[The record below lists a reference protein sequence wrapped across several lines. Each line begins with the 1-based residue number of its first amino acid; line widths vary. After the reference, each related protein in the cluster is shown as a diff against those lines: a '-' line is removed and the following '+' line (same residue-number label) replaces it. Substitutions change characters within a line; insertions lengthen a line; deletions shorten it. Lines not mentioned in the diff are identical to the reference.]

1 VDDEE
6 VEALWHAG
14 TLRLWVRALI
24 AVAWMLTVAI
34 VVVVGRLVWSNAHHI
49 GHPEPFWYRNLAA
62 VVVGMAFLCAVS
74 APARITRWIRVA
86 VALPFAQA
94 AGVLTSWLLWRS
106 LDTSASEWWD
116 PTPLAATL
124 PLADAVP
131 LGVVVLGLAIA
142 YAAVAAAVARRHE
155 RLHAAVM
162 LALAN
167 LLLVGLWS
175 PIASRLGCSDGSASS
190 NFTCVDDHL
199 GLIGVALTAPP
210 FLGAVGFTTL
220 HFRRRRPQTGHGT
233 FAILFALFVGA
244 LASSVARA
252 HVHDYAVGQFMHV
265 LLAVGLA
272 AVGAMGVLAGAMIV
286 DTVRARRRLATGML
300 GVVRCS
306 DPEVAAVSIASWLR
320 GPQQVVVPFA
330 IATAHGEVP
339 VPGGARW
346 AGPLPAATT
355 RLRRGEAV
363 AVLRAG
369 DVVSASGFVESTHTD
384 PFRTARA
391 WLPNGDVWVGR
402 ADEVAA
408 PANVGLALWRPAVA
422 FLAIVI
428 AIGVPALV
436 AAVSAL

>member
-14 TLRLWVRALI
+14 TLRGWVRLLI
-24 AVAWMLTVAI
+24 AVAWMLTLAI
-34 VVVVGRLVWSNAHHI
+34 AAVVGRLVWSNAHHV
-49 GHPEPFWYRNLAA
+49 GHPDPFWYRNLVPTIVTAA
-62 VVVGMAFLCAVS
+62 FVLAASL
-74 APARITRWIRVA
+74 PARVTRWIRVA

-94 AGVLTSWLLWRS
+94 AAVVTAWLLWRA
-106 LDTSASEWWD
+106 LDTSASEWWE
-116 PTPLAATL
+116 PSLGPTL
-124 PLADAVP
+124 PLADALP

-142 YAAVAAAVARRHE
+142 YAAVAAVVARRHE

-162 LALAN
+162 LALTN

-175 PIASRLGCSDGSASS
+175 PIASRLGCGDGTTSS
-190 NFTCVDDHL
+190 NFACVDHHL

-210 FLGAVGFTTL
+210 FLGAVVFTAL
-220 HFRRRRPQTGHGT
+220 HFRRRRPPTGHAT
-233 FAILFALFVGA
+233 FAVLLALFTAA

-252 HVHDYAVGQFMHV
+252 HVYDYAVGQLIHV

-272 AVGAMGVLAGAMIV
+272 AVGAMGLLAAALIV
-286 DTVRARRRLATGML
+286 ETIRARRRLASGLL
-300 GVVRCS
+300 GVVRCA
-306 DPEVAAVSIASWLR
+306 DHEVAAVTIASWLR

-330 IATAHGEVP
+330 ITTSQGNVP

-363 AVLRAG
+363 AVLRDG
-369 DVVSASGFVESTHTD
+369 DTVSASGFVESAHTD

-391 WLPNGDVWVGR
+391 WMPSGEIWVGR
-402 ADEVAA
+402 ADEAAA
-408 PANVGLALWRPAVA
+408 PSNVGLALWRPAVA

-428 AIGVPALV
+428 AIGVPALI